1 MISSPHWK
9 KSVFLSSAVIIF
21 LALESLRFSVVAQQL
36 AAYQDNQGYFY
47 IFDKGKTIQA
57 EYLPVRQFS
66 VGGQCLLYQDSQNH
80 LKMYYKGKITT
91 LEVNQV
97 SKFVAMDYLSVYSI

>member
-1 MISSPHWK
+1 MKLLLHLK
-9 KSVFLSSAVIIF
+9 KSGFLSGVLFFAIAMQTVSLTLSA
-21 LALESLRFSVVAQQL
+21 QHL
-36 AAYQDNQGYFY
+36 AAYQDNQGYFF

-57 EYLPVRQFS
+57 EYLPVKKFS
-66 VGGQCLLYQDSQNH
+66 VGGQCLLYVDSKNH

-97 SKFVAMDYLSVYSI
+97 SYI